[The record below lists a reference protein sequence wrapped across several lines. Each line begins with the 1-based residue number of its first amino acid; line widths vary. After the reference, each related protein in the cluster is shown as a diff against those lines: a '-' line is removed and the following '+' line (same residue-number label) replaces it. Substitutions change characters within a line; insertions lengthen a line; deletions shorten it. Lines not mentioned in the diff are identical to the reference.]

1 MLILIPLFILSAIS
15 EKVDPKEE
23 ICFLMSTTVVHKK
36 RQEIEDH
43 NVLHPHLSP
52 SHVKMKMIEE
62 TFKRCMKEIK
72 PQEVKLLME
81 DKNSIMSYS
90 SYYAA
95 SVGDLDCQE
104 ALSLGE
110 DFFATRSRISDAV
123 YAKLEEDKLKDENED
138 WEKKEGEVEEEEEVN
153 QDL

>member
-1 MLILIPLFILSAIS
+1 MFIFLFPALLSSVIS

-36 RQEIEDH
+36 REEIDDH
-43 NVLHPHLSP
+43 NKLHPHLSP
-52 SHVKMKMIEE
+52 SHLKMKVIEE

-95 SVGDLDCQE
+95 SIGDLDCQE
-104 ALSLGE
+104 ALTLGP
-110 DFFATRSRISDAV
+110 DFFETRSKISDSV
-123 YAKLEEDKLKDENED
+123 FGKIDEDRLKGENED
-138 WEKKEGEVEEEEEVN
+138 WEKKEGDLEDEVRE
-153 QDL
+153 DL

>member
-1 MLILIPLFILSAIS
+1 MLSLIIPALFLSVLS

-23 ICFLMSTTVVHKK
+23 VCFLMSTTVVHKK

-43 NVLHPHLSP
+43 NALHPHLSP

-104 ALSLGE
+104 ALTLGD
-110 DFFATRSRISDAV
+110 DFFTTRSRISDAV
-123 YAKLEEDKLKDENED
+123 FAKLEQDKLKDENED
-138 WEKKEGEVEEEEEVN
+138 WEKKEGEEDEEANE
-153 QDL
+153 DL